1 MNDWIEVCA
10 IEDIPLLGSRKLNV
24 GGLKLAL
31 VRAESERV
39 YAIEDRCPHKGGPFS
54 EGIVSQD
61 RVACP
66 LHGQCVELA
75 TGRMIAPDEGQVRT
89 FGIELREGRLWMKRS
104 ELRSEAAA
112 PARDCHACGA

>member
-1 MNDWIEVCA
+1 MNDWIEVCTLD
-10 IEDIPLLGSRKLNV
+10 DIPLLGSRKLNV

-31 VRAESERV
+31 VRAEGARV

-75 TGRMIAPDEGQVRT
+75 TGKMIAPDEGQVRT
-89 FGIELREGRLWMKRS
+89 FSIELRGATLWMKRS
-104 ELRSEAAA
+104 ELRAESVA
-112 PARDCHACGA
+112 PASSCQTCSA